1 MKNISNQRES
11 KETKQTNKQTNKQT
25 KWNKIIIWFKYKFAD
40 DTSMNYKLS
49 RSKIFNDLSF

>member
-11 KETKQTNKQTNKQT
+11 KETKQTNKQT